1 MTHEEIH
8 EAVRKV
14 AAYAN
19 ELGLHPE
26 MIYWNADDP
35 EQGASDPEE
44 LVEDVHD
51 KVEVNEGIVFRDAY
65 TVERKWEN
73 PDCDDTVAVYSSNVY
88 VLPPGHG
95 RAVGVDVVG
104 FMPVG
109 RDVLL
114 AVFEGYSD
122 CRSILPPLQ
131 LFLVLVPDECDDV
144 IKRLLKTDRGLW
156 SIVYPQVINS

>member
-14 AAYAN
+14 AAYAK

-73 PDCDDTVAVYSSNVY
+73 PDCDDTVAVYSSNVKGDASARWT
-88 VLPPGHG
+88 LIQLESFSPSHPP
-95 RAVGVDVVG
+95 ACSVFVGCRTKSQSRLYRMEEVVD
-104 FMPVG
+104 
-109 RDVLL
+109 
-114 AVFEGYSD
+114 
-122 CRSILPPLQ
+122 
-131 LFLVLVPDECDDV
+131 
-144 IKRLLKTDRGLW
+144 
-156 SIVYPQVINS
+156 